1 MATERI
7 TKKQKYEMLK
17 AIPAV
22 AENEMLVELIDK
34 EIESLEKKNGT
45 VHKPTA
51 QQVENAKIKTAIY
64 DGMAEN
70 KSYTITDIIK
80 EIDECND
87 LTNQRVSA
95 LVNQMVEDNKIE
107 KIVDKRKSYFK
118 KIVSE
123 D

>member
-22 AENEMLVELIDK
+22 AENEILVEFIDK
-34 EIESLEKKNGT
+34 EIESLEKKNGST
-45 VHKPTA
+45 HKLTA
-51 QQVENAKIKTAIY
+51 QQVENAKIKEAIY
-64 DGMAEN
+64 DGMGEN

-80 EIDECND
+80 EINECND

-95 LVNQMVEDNKIE
+95 LVNQMVDDNKIE
-107 KIVDKRKSYFK
+107 KTVDKRKSYFK
-118 KIVSE
+118 KIVFE
-123 D
+123 N